1 MSHVQMPMSPAKT
14 QRGDTADSL
23 RPPSTPS
30 RLPSFDGGPPS
41 TPNPTYA
48 AFSPATLS
56 SSSAAKRRSTVLV
69 HQKSPLLL
77 ATPPQITRAL
87 AYSHPF
93 LLPLNKLAGLLT
105 WTTGDPWESFLLVAA
120 WWAVVL
126 YGSIVVRL
134 AGPIVLVLAL
144 IAGMY
149 GRRYSPLSSSGW
161 SDEPANTNRPTRAA
175 KTRGAAAAD
184 GSGSSSSNGGGG
196 GGAKA
201 DSTGGGGGGGGSAHQ
216 RSTSEVTN
224 TRHQKTLD
232 EIVETLKEFTGRC
245 NMLLEP
251 LLELTDFL
259 STQRTPTSATTR
271 PALTTLFVR
280 ILLCTPVWAALT
292 LPPLRIVTARRVVV
306 VVGTVG
312 LTWHAR
318 PMRVS
323 RTILWRSAALRRFA
337 ALVTGLPFEGPLA
350 PSSSAAAAKQLLAA
364 ESSGLSTAT
373 TAVGSTS
380 SAAAAASK
388 PAPQESELTK
398 AIRRARGGHDAGV
411 RFTFILYE
419 NQRRWVGLGWTT
431 SLFAYERGPWADE
444 HNHAVPPR
452 DQFEL
457 PGVNEHG
464 SRMRWR
470 WVEGSRWRVDGVP
483 DDAVRGMAKADGDTE
498 DKWDY
503 DGPGGKM
510 GWVYYDNKVR
520 FPPLPFRRGTKVTA
534 VTTTFSDAFLAR
546 CSGKTAA
553 AAKMA
558 GAGGR
563 AGVSGTATRSWSRRI
578 PKRAA
583 PRCPHPRRRQGR
595 ARPRRRCQPGR
606 RTPRPRCRP
615 VRTVPPRARAYRASR
630 STTRRRRTAGR
641 RASGPRRMTRSRCCR
656 PRRARRASACP
667 RCAGGPQT
675 RRRRRRRRRRAPRRC
690 PPRRPRTP
698 AAAPADPGGLV
709 APPARRTPRRS
720 ARSSSWRCRA
730 PARRAGVS
738 ATRRAWGWNRTRRQ
752 EEQSEK
758 P

>member
-1 MSHVQMPMSPAKT
+1 MTHVQMAMSPAKA

-30 RLPSFDGGPPS
+30 RLPSFDDATPTS

-105 WTTGDPWESFLLVAA
+105 WTTGDPWESFLVVAV

-126 YGSIVVRL
+126 YGSAVIRL

-161 SDEPANTNRPTRAA
+161 SDEPANTNRPAKAA
-175 KTRGAAAAD
+175 KARGGAAD
-184 GSGSSSSNGGGG
+184 GTGSSSSGGGG
-196 GGAKA
+196 TAKPKPEGAGA
-201 DSTGGGGGGGGSAHQ
+201 GPAHQ
-216 RSTSEVTN
+216 RSASEATN

-292 LPPLRIVTARRVVV
+292 LPPLRIVTARRVVL

-312 LTWHAR
+312 LTWHSRA
-318 PMRVS
+318 MRVS
-323 RTILWRSAALRRFA
+323 RTLLWRSAGLRRLA
-337 ALVTGLPFEGPLA
+337 VLVTGLRFEDA
-350 PSSSAAAAKQLLAA
+350 PPPANAAKPAPPS
-364 ESSGLSTAT
+364 EPSGLSTAT
-373 TAVGSTS
+373 TAVEAR
-380 SAAAAASK
+380 AA
-388 PAPQESELTK
+388 PRGPTPQESELTK

-431 SLFAYERGPWADE
+431 SLFAYERGAWTDE

-457 PGVNEHG
+457 PGVDEHG

-470 WVEGSRWRVDGVP
+470 WVDGSRWRVDGVP
-483 DDAVRGMAKADGDTE
+483 DDAVRGTSDA
-498 DKWDY
+498 KWDY
-503 DGPGGKM
+503 DGAGGKM

-520 FPPLPFRRGTKVTA
+520 LCLFP
-534 VTTTFSDAFLAR
+534 
-546 CSGKTAA
+546 
-553 AAKMA
+553 
-558 GAGGR
+558 
-563 AGVSGTATRSWSRRI
+563 
-578 PKRAA
+578 
-583 PRCPHPRRRQGR
+583 
-595 ARPRRRCQPGR
+595 
-606 RTPRPRCRP
+606 
-615 VRTVPPRARAYRASR
+615 
-630 STTRRRRTAGR
+630 
-641 RASGPRRMTRSRCCR
+641 
-656 PRRARRASACP
+656 
-667 RCAGGPQT
+667 
-675 RRRRRRRRRRAPRRC
+675 
-690 PPRRPRTP
+690 
-698 AAAPADPGGLV
+698 
-709 APPARRTPRRS
+709 
-720 ARSSSWRCRA
+720 
-730 PARRAGVS
+730 
-738 ATRRAWGWNRTRRQ
+738 
-752 EEQSEK
+752 
-758 P
+758 